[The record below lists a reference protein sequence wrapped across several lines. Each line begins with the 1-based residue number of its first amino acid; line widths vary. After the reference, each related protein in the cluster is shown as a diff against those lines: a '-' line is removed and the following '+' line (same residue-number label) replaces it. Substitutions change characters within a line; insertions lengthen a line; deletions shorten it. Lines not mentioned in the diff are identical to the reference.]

1 MYTYIYYYYYFIIII
16 TIIIVIII
24 IYTLYIIY
32 DIETYFCRFFDLS
45 SLGYIFGSFGD
56 FCGALNVKEM
66 GDSTP
71 KKIGDIYTYM
81 YTFPRLRQLLAID

>member
-1 MYTYIYYYYYFIIII
+1 MYIAY
-16 TIIIVIII
+16 
-24 IYTLYIIY
+24 IYTLYIIS
-32 DIETYFCRFFDLS
+32 DIETYVCRFFDLS

-71 KKIGDIYTYM
+71 KKSEVTPATGH
-81 YTFPRLRQLLAID
+81 RLTLGF